1 MMMTAPAAPAAETFD
16 RKQMAQAVSI
26 PGTGGLSQRKVP
38 ADEASKLH
46 GPTWGDELRTL
57 EHQKRRTVDPD
68 LLKGP
73 AIRVTH
79 GVVRSQERVFDPIV
93 QRFRDPDVELY
104 NRSREENARVGH
116 LNRAHDIQ
124 ILREQ
129 PWNVLTNASRLEG
142 VDQGIDPV
150 TLTHTRARHGR
161 SKMPDTFV
169 DYNILSNLNAEEHH
183 WAPPDERPVAVPKE
197 PRNRKIPAYL
207 QKDYNVVNNRYLHDH
222 EQQLARD
229 KELNKLQATAKYRER
244 NRFNP
249 LTQQYTDGDENLRMR
264 GWEESH
270 KIEAVEKAQA
280 QMPPSIKHRP
290 SAYWNV
296 INHRQAN
303 ADTLKMIDL
312 AEDERK
318 ERYKNRYIVE
328 NNLHARDI
336 SSDQIENERRLNR
349 MNNERFAEPLRRG
362 YDIVTH
368 DAFDGVGSK
377 PPYLPFTSPA
387 PDVWERVQ
395 RSNHVARAKKAEA
408 SATQMM
414 EPTTLAAPGADA
426 RSNRSAPA
434 RSVRSTRSEGPRPAD
449 MVSNRSR
456 RSEGARSDRG
466 PRAPSGPQVP
476 MLRMPGAPPP
486 PGGAGAGGAV
496 YSQPM

>member
-1 MMMTAPAAPAAETFD
+1 M
-16 RKQMAQAVSI
+16 
-26 PGTGGLSQRKVP
+26 
-38 ADEASKLH
+38 
-46 GPTWGDELRTL
+46 
-57 EHQKRRTVDPD
+57 
-68 LLKGP
+68 
-73 AIRVTH
+73 
-79 GVVRSQERVFDPIV
+79 
-93 QRFRDPDVELY
+93 
-104 NRSREENARVGH
+104 
-116 LNRAHDIQ
+116 
-124 ILREQ
+124 
-129 PWNVLTNASRLEG
+129 
-142 VDQGIDPV
+142 
-150 TLTHTRARHGR
+150 
-161 SKMPDTFV
+161 
-169 DYNILSNLNAEEHH
+169 EEHH

-222 EQQLARD
+222 EQQLAKD
-229 KELNKLQATAKYRER
+229 KELNKLEATAKFRER

-368 DAFDGVGSK
+368 DPFLGMSSK
-377 PPYLPFTSPA
+377 PPYLPYTTPA

-395 RSNHVARAKKAEA
+395 RSNHVARAKNA
-408 SATQMM
+408 SATQMV
-414 EPTTLAAPGADA
+414 EPTTLAAPRAADT

-434 RSVRSTRSEGPRPAD
+434 RSTRSEGNRPMDA
-449 MVSNRSR
+449 VSNRSR
-456 RSEGARSDRG
+456 RSEGARSGPRSDRG
-466 PRAPSGPQVP
+466 PSGPKVP
-476 MLRMPGAPPP
+476 MLHMPGAPPP
-486 PGGAGAGGAV
+486 PGVGAGGAV

>member
-1 MMMTAPAAPAAETFD
+1 M
-16 RKQMAQAVSI
+16 
-26 PGTGGLSQRKVP
+26 
-38 ADEASKLH
+38 H
-46 GPTWGDELRTL
+46 GPTWGDELRAV
-57 EHQKRRTVDPD
+57 EHQKRRSVDPD

-79 GVVRSQERVFDPIV
+79 GVVRAQERVFDPLV
-93 QRFRDPDVELY
+93 QRFRDPEVELY
-104 NRSREENARVGH
+104 SRSREENARVGH

-129 PWNVLTNASRLEG
+129 PWNLLTNASRLEG

-161 SKMPDTFV
+161 SKMPDTLV
-169 DYNILSNLNAEEHH
+169 DYNIVSNLNMEEHH

-222 EQQLARD
+222 ENQLARD

-264 GWEESH
+264 SWEESH
-270 KIEAVEKAQA
+270 KIEAVEQAQA
-280 QMPPSIKHRP
+280 QIPPTSKHRA

-328 NNLHARDI
+328 NNLHVRDI
-336 SSDQIENERRLNR
+336 QSDQIDNERRLNR
-349 MNNERFAEPLRRG
+349 INHENFAEPLRRG
-362 YDIVTH
+362 FDIVTGEG
-368 DAFDGVGSK
+368 FNGQNSK
-377 PPYLPFTSPA
+377 PPYLPFTTPN
-387 PDVWERVQ
+387 PDVWERVH
-395 RSNHVARAKKAEA
+395 RNNPVARAKKAEF
-408 SATQMM
+408 SATV
-414 EPTTLAAPGADA
+414 EPTTLSAHPPSGDGRSQRAPSEKGLRSA
-426 RSNRSAPA
+426 RSAEA
-434 RSVRSTRSEGPRPAD
+434 VPRAD
-449 MVSNRSR
+449 DMRSNRSR
-456 RSEGARSDRG
+456 RSQGAYSAQSAG
-466 PRAPSGPQVP
+466 PRSERSSQRGYATLPPKAMQVPKLALGSGP
-476 MLRMPGAPPP
+476 PPP
-486 PGGAGAGGAV
+486 PGAGGGGAV